1 MLKMHLVQN
10 TKGALTNTKDEL
22 FMRTKGAA
30 DKY

>member
-1 MLKMHLVQN
+1 MVKMELCQK